1 MFNLEVLLLRGRTT
15 ARSVGLVS
23 FHEDIEILQVED
35 QIAVSED
42 RVSTLKIRYLKL
54 RGRLFI

>member
-15 ARSVGLVS
+15 ARGVGLVS

-42 RVSTLKIRYLKL
+42 RVST
-54 RGRLFI
+54 